1 MSKPTK
7 LPSYPDLAPL
17 CGVRAEENSNSLDP
31 PGISH
36 LGQAFPKHRFSQQAF
51 RESEGPGGSSGEK
64 GRKPKVDGFVSIL
77 GAAIKAFPIY
87 VYCLY
92 DKD

>member
-17 CGVRAEENSNSLDP
+17 CRVRAEEDSNSLDP

-36 LGQAFPKHRFSQQAF
+36 LGQAFPKHRFSQQAS
-51 RESEGPGGSSGEK
+51 RESEGPGGVFWRERQKTQSGW
-64 GRKPKVDGFVSIL
+64 F
-77 GAAIKAFPIY
+77 
-87 VYCLY
+87 CLY
-92 DKD
+92 SRSCY